1 MLNPFKILITME
13 CRTKFNSTSCIKN
26 TVVPTI
32 RPIDNLIRRE
42 NPDGSYRVVSDVTLL
57 FNEDRLLNDLGED
70 NLRNLVRSMQTNPAS
85 PYVDLGLSDEQ
96 LMETVKSRYLQ
107 SPSEVRGWL
116 EQLVDKAE
124 IVRSDYEALVEEA
137 NAAAAAAAASAASET
152 PKSE

>member
-1 MLNPFKILITME
+1 ME
-13 CRTKFNSTSCIKN
+13 CRTKSFADACLEN
-26 TVVPTI
+26 TVVPSI

-42 NPDGSYRVVSDVTLL
+42 NADGSYRVVSDVTLL

-124 IVRSDYEALVEEA
+124 IVRSDYETLVEEA
-137 NAAAAAAAASAASET
+137 NAATVAASESSKT
-152 PKSE
+152 E

>member
-1 MLNPFKILITME
+1 ME
-13 CRTKFNSTSCIKN
+13 CRIKSFAGSCLNN

-42 NPDGSYRVVSDVTLL
+42 NADGSYRVVSDVTLL

-85 PYVDLGLSDEQ
+85 PYVDLGLTDEQ

-107 SPSEVRGWL
+107 SPSEVRAWL

-124 IVRSDYEALVEEA
+124 IVRSDYETLVEEA
-137 NAAAAAAAASAASET
+137 NAAAAAAASADPENQKT
-152 PKSE
+152 E

>member
-1 MLNPFKILITME
+1 ME
-13 CRTKFNSTSCIKN
+13 CRIKPFAGSCLEN
-26 TVVPTI
+26 TVAPTI

-42 NPDGSYRVVSDVTLL
+42 NADGSYRVVSDVTLL

-137 NAAAAAAAASAASET
+137 NAAAAAAASAASET
-152 PKSE
+152 SKVE

>member
-13 CRTKFNSTSCIKN
+13 CRIKSFAGSCLKN

-32 RPIDNLIRRE
+32 RPIDDLIRRE
-42 NPDGSYRVVSDVTLL
+42 NADGSYRVVSDVTLL

-70 NLRNLVRSMQTNPAS
+70 NLRNLVRSMQTNPVS

-107 SPSEVRGWL
+107 SPSEIRGWL
-116 EQLVDKAE
+116 EELVDKAE

-137 NAAAAAAAASAASET
+137 NAAAAAAASAASET
-152 PKSE
+152 PKAE

>member
-1 MLNPFKILITME
+1 MLNPFKILTTME
-13 CRTKFNSTSCIKN
+13 CRIKPFADSCLKN
-26 TVVPTI
+26 TIVSSI

-42 NPDGSYRVVSDVTLL
+42 NADGSYRVVSDVTLL

-116 EQLVDKAE
+116 ERLVDKAE
-124 IVRSDYEALVEEA
+124 IVHSDYEALVEET
-137 NAAAAAAAASAASET
+137 NAAAAAAAASAAAET
-152 PKSE
+152 SKVE

>member
-1 MLNPFKILITME
+1 ME
-13 CRTKFNSTSCIKN
+13 CRINSFAGSCLEN

-42 NPDGSYRVVSDVTLL
+42 NADGSYRVVSDVTLL

-70 NLRNLVRSMQTNPAS
+70 NLRNLVRSMQTNPSS

-124 IVRSDYEALVEEA
+124 IVRSDYETLVEEA
-137 NAAAAAAAASAASET
+137 NAAAAAAASADPET
-152 PKSE
+152 SKTE

>member
-1 MLNPFKILITME
+1 ME
-13 CRTKFNSTSCIKN
+13 CRIKSFANSCLEN
-26 TVVPTI
+26 TVVPSI

-42 NPDGSYRVVSDVTLL
+42 NADGSYRVVSDVTLL

-124 IVRSDYEALVEEA
+124 IVRSDYETLVEEA
-137 NAAAAAAAASAASET
+137 NAAAASAASET
-152 PKSE
+152 SKTE

>member
-1 MLNPFKILITME
+1 MLNPFKILTTME
-13 CRTKFNSTSCIKN
+13 CRIKFNSMSCIKN
-26 TVVPTI
+26 TIVPTI

-42 NPDGSYRVVSDVTLL
+42 NADGSYRIVSDVTLL

-124 IVRSDYEALVEEA
+124 IVRSDHETLVEEA
-137 NAAAAAAAASAASET
+137 NAAAAAAAASADSET

>member
-1 MLNPFKILITME
+1 MLNPFKILIIME
-13 CRTKFNSTSCIKN
+13 CRIKSFADSCLKN
-26 TVVPTI
+26 TVVSTI
-32 RPIDNLIRRE
+32 RPIDNLIRCE
-42 NPDGSYRVVSDVTLL
+42 NADGSYRVVSDVTLL

-96 LMETVKSRYLQ
+96 LVETVKSRYLQ

-124 IVRSDYEALVEEA
+124 IVRSDYEALVEES
-137 NAAAAAAAASAASET
+137 NAAAAAAASAASET
-152 PKSE
+152 PKVE

>member
-1 MLNPFKILITME
+1 ME
-13 CRTKFNSTSCIKN
+13 CRIKPFADSCLKN

-42 NPDGSYRVVSDVTLL
+42 NADSSYRVVSDVTLL

-124 IVRSDYEALVEEA
+124 IVRSDYEALVEET
-137 NAAAAAAAASAASET
+137 NAAAAAAASAASET
-152 PKSE
+152 SKVE